1 MLRPLLSQYI
11 TQIMSPCEF
20 SFVHHHPLGPLSLEF
35 RLALCLYLILLLIT
49 PSSGFFKNLNSKNNL
64 VPVFLIGKKGMKT
77 SKNPWFS

>member
-20 SFVHHHPLGPLSLEF
+20 SFVHHHPLGPLSLEL

-49 PSSGFFKNLNSKNNL
+49 RNSGFFEKFDFKEQFSSSFFNW
-64 VPVFLIGKKGMKT
+64 KKR
-77 SKNPWFS
+77 N